1 MDHAFDL
8 LLGEQLIQ
16 GAAVPDVQL
25 IKVGLGMDRG
35 TKTGEQVVSY
45 HHVTAGVNEFI
56 NGMGANVASSAQN
69 KNSHVLVLPF

>member
-1 MDHAFDL
+1 
-8 LLGEQLIQ
+8 
-16 GAAVPDVQL
+16 
-25 IKVGLGMDRG
+25 MDRG